1 MQEINSVFWLGTLTM
16 LFLAFGLIFL
26 VLFYQNYFSKMK
38 RKEAEQLLK
47 VSLDS
52 EKNERQRI
60 AADLH
65 DSVAGD
71 LSAIKNYLLLLQKT
85 DNSLKD
91 SPVFDEIK
99 TGVENALE
107 NTRLISYKLMPPLLE
122 SFGLVAA
129 VKDNFERLMNKT
141 TASFA
146 VVADEIPAL
155 PPTVSYEVFRVI
167 QEFTTNMI
175 KYGHIT
181 DCKVHINELPGHI
194 QIEINDNG
202 KSFNFAELLVTS
214 KGTGLKNINS
224 RLKVIEAELTQQKT
238 TTGNHFTITLKK

>member
-1 MQEINSVFWLGTLTM
+1 M
-16 LFLAFGLIFL
+16 LLLAFGLIFL

-38 RKEAEQLLK
+38 TKEAEQLLK

-85 DNSLKD
+85 DNNLKD

-122 SFGLVAA
+122 GFGLVAA
-129 VKDNFERLMNKT
+129 VMDNFERLMNKT
-141 TASFA
+141 TISFA
-146 VVADEIPAL
+146 VVADDIPKL
-155 PPTVSYEVFRVI
+155 SPTISYELFRII

-175 KYGHIT
+175 KYGQVTECKMHIR
-181 DCKVHINELPGHI
+181 ELPGRIH
-194 QIEINDNG
+194 IEIIDNG
-202 KSFNFAELLVTS
+202 KSFNFSELLAVS

-224 RLKVIEAELTQQKT
+224 RLRVIEAELMQQKT
-238 TTGNHFTITLKK
+238 TIGNHFTIILKK